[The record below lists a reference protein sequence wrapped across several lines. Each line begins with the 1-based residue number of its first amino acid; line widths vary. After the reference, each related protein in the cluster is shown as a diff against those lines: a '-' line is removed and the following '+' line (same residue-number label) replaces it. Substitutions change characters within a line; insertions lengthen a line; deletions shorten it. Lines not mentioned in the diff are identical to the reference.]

1 VRQYA
6 APAASLLVVTAA
18 VLAVHYGI
26 QKSAARATAPTPVIV
41 HPGKY
46 VHATK
51 RVAFT
56 RLYVVQRG
64 DSFSVIA
71 AKTHTS
77 VAALERLNPKV
88 SPTGLRV
95 GQRIRV
101 K

>member
-6 APAASLLVVTAA
+6 APAASLLAVTAV
-18 VLAVHYGI
+18 VLAVHYGLQQHSPLVSPAVTQTVSI
-26 QKSAARATAPTPVIV
+26 RPRINRTA
-41 HPGKY
+41 
-46 VHATK
+46 
-51 RVAFT
+51 AFT
-56 RLYVVQRG
+56 RIYVVQRG

-88 SPTGLRV
+88 SPTALRV
-95 GQRIRV
+95 GQRLRV

>member
-6 APAASLLVVTAA
+6 APAASLLAVTAA
-18 VLAVHYGI
+18 VLAVHYGL
-26 QKSAARATAPTPVIV
+26 QRQPRAATPAVTRTVHTQPRVKRTA
-41 HPGKY
+41 
-46 VHATK
+46 
-51 RVAFT
+51 AFT
-56 RLYVVQRG
+56 RVYVVQRG

-88 SPTGLRV
+88 SPTALHV
-95 GQRIRV
+95 GQHIRV